1 MSYVGNTPAEKY
13 LNIAVQHFSTSATT
27 SYTLNQSVGNENEIA
42 LFINNVRQQ
51 PGSSY
56 SYTASGTTL
65 TLSQATAGS
74 DTMYCVFLG
83 KTVGTV
89 DVGTNAVNTAQI
101 VDNAVTSAK
110 IVNNAITTAKITD
123 ANITTA
129 KILNDAVDK
138 DKVNFVSTSSSAG
151 LEVKGDGTTDG
162 YLQLNCNQNTHG
174 IKLKSPPHSA
184 SATYTLTFPNNDGN
198 TSQFLQTNGSGVLTW
213 ADAGGGGYAS
223 NQVFTASGTWT
234 KPTGVK
240 LVKARVQGAGGGGGG
255 CAGGQNNSDAGSAGG
270 YCEETIDVS
279 GVASVT
285 VTVGAGGTAGASGNN
300 NGGDGATS
308 SFGTYCTATGGS
320 GGYSSDN
327 SNGQAYPRGN
337 PGTGTGGDFNVSG
350 GWGGKGSRQ
359 SESISS
365 MSGSS
370 YFGGGASGSISASG
384 GNAGQSGSAYGSG
397 GGSAF
402 QNPTDAAGGAGKA
415 GIVIIEEYK

>member
-51 PGSSY
+51 PGNSY
-56 SYTASGTTL
+56 SYTASGTAL

-83 KTVGTV
+83 KTVGTI
-89 DVGTNAVNTAQI
+89 DVPTNAVNTAQI

-129 KILNDAVDK
+129 KIANDAVDK
-138 DKVNFVSTSSSAG
+138 DKVNLVSTSSSAG

-184 SATYTLTFPNNDGN
+184 SASYTLTFPNNDGG

-213 ADAGGGGYAS
+213 ADAGGGKVGQVITTQLTDVTSTTSTSDVAISGY
-223 NQVFTASGTWT
+223 TAAIT
-234 KPTGVK
+234 PV
-240 LVKARVQGAGGGGGG
+240 
-255 CAGGQNNSDAGSAGG
+255 
-270 YCEETIDVS
+270 
-279 GVASVT
+279 
-285 VTVGAGGTAGASGNN
+285 
-300 NGGDGATS
+300 ATS
-308 SFGTYCTATGGS
+308 SKVLVTMYLTIGGNDNETIPFKMFRNTTQIAL
-320 GGYSSDN
+320 GDADSSRN
-327 SNGQAYPRGN
+327 RVTFAWRN
-337 PGTGTGGDFNVSG
+337 PGADFNYTPIPFCVS
-350 GWGGKGSRQ
+350 WLDSPAST
-359 SESISS
+359 SEQTYS
-365 MSGSS
+365 MKWSTTADTVYLNRSWD
-370 YFGGGASGSISASG
+370 
-384 GNAGQSGSAYGSG
+384 N
-397 GGSAF
+397 
-402 QNPTDAAGGAGKA
+402 TDAINYGRS
-415 GIVIIEEYK
+415 VSCIILQEITA

>member
-51 PGSSY
+51 PGNSY

-74 DTMYCVFLG
+74 DAMYCVFLG
-83 KTVGTV
+83 KTVGTI

-110 IVNNAITTAKITD
+110 IVDNAITTAKITD

-129 KILNDAVDK
+129 KIANDAVDK
-138 DKVNFVSTSSSAG
+138 DKVNLVSTSSSAG

-184 SATYTLTFPNNDGN
+184 SADYTLTFPNNDGG

-213 ADAGGGGYAS
+213 ADAGGGGKI
-223 NQVFTASGTWT
+223 NQVQSTTLTTTTTASPYNTWT
-234 KPTGVK
+234 DI
-240 LVKARVQGAGGGGGG
+240 AGM
-255 CAGGQNNSDAGSAGG
+255 
-270 YCEETIDVS
+270 T
-279 GVASVT
+279 VAIT
-285 VTVGAGGTAGASGNN
+285 PA
-300 NGGDGATS
+300 ATS
-308 SFGTYCTATGGS
+308 SKVNVDFRACLSVNGGNENMSIRLMRDSTAICI
-320 GGYSSDN
+320 
-327 SNGQAYPRGN
+327 
-337 PGTGTGGDFNVSG
+337 GTGSM
-350 GWGGKGSRQ
+350 GSRDPVTTAAFNDAQ
-359 SESISS
+359 VTRTSHMANQTFLDSPNTTSATTYKLQWRATSNQALYLNRSRSDANDISNQRT
-365 MSGSS
+365 
-370 YFGGGASGSISASG
+370 ASTITVMEVLA
-384 GNAGQSGSAYGSG
+384 
-397 GGSAF
+397 
-402 QNPTDAAGGAGKA
+402 
-415 GIVIIEEYK
+415 